1 MRGHSKLEL
10 VRVEPEWFSSLYPYF
25 SMVAESPTKDVAFK
39 RTVRGLVRT
48 FDLYRTDFERN
59 KWKHWVQIAFTI
71 KEVEALESLSEIL
84 GMDIAKTRFSCRTVR
99 V

>member
-10 VRVEPEWFSSLYPYF
+10 VRVATEWFSSLYHYF
-25 SMVAESPTKDVAFK
+25 SMVAESPTKDVTFK

-48 FDLYRTDFERN
+48 FDLYRRDFERN
-59 KWKHWVQIAFTI
+59 KWKKWVQIAFTI
-71 KEVEALESLSEIL
+71 KEVEALESLSGIL
-84 GMDIAKTRFSCRTVR
+84 GIEDDKTRFSCRTVR